1 MRTFVEFGLQAW
13 KPLDWTAEIGAAAWI
28 CLAIEAASAP
38 ARLGLIEILFLLGP
52 TVVVPIATTLVPA
65 VSGSKLAEGLRSL
78 QITLTLPAA
87 GLAGVSFFFPA
98 GARAGVLA
106 SAWLVVCV
114 LVGGEG
120 LQSLV
125 SCARG
130 SFAQFC
136 FAAGQMYLVIGGSS
150 LVISR
155 LGMHPLG
162 FEEPIV
168 LLTAVHFH
176 FAGFASCVLAGL
188 TYERLRDARWAKIL
202 RAALLGVV
210 AGPAFLC
217 LAFLV
222 GPKLKI
228 VAALLIVAGQTGLAA
243 AMLRVAFTSAQ
254 GLGRWMLSISAG
266 CVGVGMALAA
276 TWAAG
281 EYPLHPFVNLS
292 QMTRFHGVLNALGF
306 SLCGLIG
313 WTQVRGTTRVSGD
326 SRR

>member
-1 MRTFVEFGLQAW
+1 MEVGLDAR
-13 KPLDWTAEIGAAAWI
+13 KPLDWVAGIGAAAWI
-28 CLAIEAASAP
+28 CLAFTAASSA
-38 ARLGLIEILFLLGP
+38 AGLGLIEILFLAGP
-52 TVVVPIATTLVPA
+52 GLVVPIAATLVPP
-65 VSGSKLAEGLRSL
+65 VSGSKLAEGLRTL
-78 QITLTLPAA
+78 QNSLTLPAA

-98 GARAGVLA
+98 GARAGILA

-114 LVGGEG
+114 LVAGEG
-120 LQSLV
+120 LLRLV
-125 SCARG
+125 SSARD
-130 SFAQFC
+130 SFAQLC
-136 FAAGQMYLVIGGSS
+136 FAVGQIYLVVGGSW

-155 LGMHPLG
+155 LGLHPFG

-188 TYERLRDARWAKIL
+188 AYERLRDAPWVKIL
-202 RAALLGVV
+202 RAALVGVV
-210 AGPAFLC
+210 AGPGILC

-228 VAALLIVAGQTGLAA
+228 VAALLIVAGQIGLSA
-243 AMLRVAFTSAQ
+243 AMLRIAFTTAQ

-266 CVGVGMALAA
+266 CVAVGMALAA

-292 QMTRFHGVLNALGF
+292 EMARYHGVLNALGF
-306 SLCGLIG
+306 SLCGLLG
-313 WTQVRGTTRVSGD
+313 WTQVRSTTLSSGEL
-326 SRR
+326 RR